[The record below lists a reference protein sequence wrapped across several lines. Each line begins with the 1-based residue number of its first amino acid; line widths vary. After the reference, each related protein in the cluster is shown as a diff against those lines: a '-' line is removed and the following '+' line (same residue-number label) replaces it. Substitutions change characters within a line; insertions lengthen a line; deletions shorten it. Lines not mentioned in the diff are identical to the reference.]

1 MSRERDD
8 FGEAW
13 MKSLLTLALA
23 ATGLLAVG
31 LAEAATL
38 PAYVTAAVAD
48 AGRPDADKQRDTNRK
63 PGELLVFAGVKPGT
77 KIVDMIPGGGYFTRI
92 FAKAVGDKGYVYA
105 YVPSELDE
113 LIKKRYGSTDVS
125 KLFAAYPNVSVIHAP
140 IAKLVT
146 PESVDIV
153 WTDDNYHDLHD
164 SFFGPA
170 DLSVVNK
177 AVYAALKPG
186 GVYVVVDHAAP
197 NGSGLA
203 DTETL
208 HRIDEAVVKK
218 EVEAAGFKL
227 VGESAVLRNPSDD
240 RTAKVFDSAI
250 RGKTDQFVLKF
261 RKPAH

>member
-1 MSRERDD
+1 
-8 FGEAW
+8 
-13 MKSLLTLALA
+13 MKSILMA
-23 ATGLLAVG
+23 AIAAAALLAG
-31 LAEAATL
+31 LAQAAKL

-48 AGRPDADKQRDTNRK
+48 PGRPDADRQRDENRK

-105 YVPSELDE
+105 YQPSELDPF
-113 LIKKRYGSTDVS
+113 LQKRGLPTDTS
-125 KLFAAYPNVSVIHAP
+125 KNFAAYPNVSVIHAP
-140 IAKLVT
+140 IGKLVT
-146 PESVDIV
+146 PEPVDIV
-153 WTDDNYHDLHD
+153 WTSLNYHDLHD

-170 DLSVVNK
+170 DLNVVNK
-177 AVYAALKPG
+177 AVYDSLKPG
-186 GVYVVVDHAAP
+186 GVYIVIDHAAP

-203 DTETL
+203 DTDTL
-208 HRIDEAVVKK
+208 HRIDEAAVKK

-227 VGESAVLRNPSDD
+227 VAESNVLRNPSDD
-240 RTAKVFDSAI
+240 RTTKVFDSAI

>member
-1 MSRERDD
+1 
-8 FGEAW
+8 
-13 MKSLLTLALA
+13 MKSHWFVALA
-23 ATGLLAVG
+23 ATGLLAVAPAG
-31 LAEAATL
+31 AAAL

-48 AGRPDADKQRDTNRK
+48 PGRPDEDKQRDVNRK
-63 PGELLVFAGVKPGT
+63 PGEVLVFAGVKPGT

-105 YVPSELDE
+105 YVPSELDPI
-113 LIKKRYGSTDVS
+113 LQKRYGTTDVS
-125 KLFAAYPNVSVIHAP
+125 KRFAAYPNVSVLHAP

-146 PESVDIV
+146 PEPVDIV
-153 WTDDNYHDLHD
+153 WTSQNYHDLHD

-170 DLSVVNK
+170 DLSAVNK
-177 AVYAALKPG
+177 AVYASLKPG
-186 GVYVVVDHAAP
+186 GIYMVIDHAAP

-208 HRIDEAVVKK
+208 HRIDEAAVKK
-218 EVEAAGFKL
+218 EVEAAGFTL
-227 VGESAVLRNPSDD
+227 VGESNILRNPADD

-250 RGKTDQFVLKF
+250 RGKTDQFILKF

>member
-1 MSRERDD
+1 
-8 FGEAW
+8 
-13 MKSLLTLALA
+13 MKSHWILALA
-23 ATGLLAVG
+23 ATGLLATG
-31 LAEAATL
+31 SAEAAKL
-38 PAYVTAAVAD
+38 PAYVSAAVAD
-48 AGRPDADKQRDTNRK
+48 AGRPDADKQRDANRK

-153 WTDDNYHDLHD
+153 WTSDNYHDLHD

-186 GVYVVVDHAAP
+186 GVYVIVDHSAP

-208 HRIDEAVVKK
+208 HRIDEAQVKK

-227 VGESAVLRNPSDD
+227 AAESSILRNQSDD
-240 RTAKVFDSAI
+240 RTSKIFDSAI

-261 RKPAH
+261 RKPSH

>member
-1 MSRERDD
+1 
-8 FGEAW
+8 
-13 MKSLLTLALA
+13 MKSHWIVALA
-23 ATGLLAVG
+23 ATGLLAITPAG
-31 LAEAATL
+31 AAKL

-48 AGRPDADKQRDTNRK
+48 AGRPDEDKQRDANRK

-105 YVPSELDE
+105 YVPSELDP
-113 LIKKRYGSTDVS
+113 LLQKRYGTTDVS
-125 KLFAAYPNVSVIHAP
+125 KRFSAYPNVSVLHAP

-146 PESVDIV
+146 PEPVDIV
-153 WTDDNYHDLHD
+153 WTSLNYHDMHD

-170 DLSVVNK
+170 DLSAVNK
-177 AVYAALKPG
+177 AVYDALKPG
-186 GVYVVVDHAAP
+186 GIYMVIDHAAP

-208 HRIDEAVVKK
+208 HRIDEAAVKK

-227 VGESAVLRNPSDD
+227 AAESNILRNPSDD
-240 RTAKVFDSAI
+240 RTTKVFDSAI